1 MRSGTRVSVWG
12 DRVRSDVVTCRG
24 VRGKF
29 FAGDFPENPR
39 CQLSFV
45 GAGDLSPRRRR
56 PPADMASWT
65 ASARCALVAP
75 AATARGRLGAEP
87 RLIHPVRRSSADV
100 RFRNASGKI
109 VGTGTRKRSARISR
123 RNASRLIAHSSSFR
137 PAESSSAPV
146 VVWFRVGDLRTH
158 DHPGLTRAF
167 EANAPVVPVF
177 VFDEKEL
184 RDFTP
189 ATARATHEAVCDLRE
204 ALRERGLELVVR
216 TGDPAEI
223 VPRLIQETKA
233 RSVSVQVEL
242 EWARRSAYADA
253 LKAVSQKSSDVE
265 INEWS
270 LELRGDTDVAAEK
283 ERAVLQTVLS
293 EGENVK
299 GAPLTAF
306 ASADARA
313 AFRGPIETPKTAPAF
328 FPAGG
333 VVGYSAVSEHGEDDE
348 DDSSVAS
355 DATEDSPVP
364 SLASVVAMAR
374 VSDDP
379 FDVAHDAAE
388 AAFEAIV
395 SDASYR
401 KKKKS
406 TGSENAFVLFKGEDA
421 VKARALEEAARATPS
436 VPFRLPGGEH
446 AALRFLD
453 GFLDFYTATN
463 DTEYKRMYA
472 RIIEVGKPEAFF
484 NVFGDAL
491 RVGALSPRVVYR
503 RCNEWEARSK
513 RATDLCANAR
523 NVANARDYQASVAAD
538 ALKAGTYGPGVPLV
552 GAYNVCSGKL

>member
-1 MRSGTRVSVWG
+1 MRSGTRVCVWG

-109 VGTGTRKRSARISR
+109 VGTGMRTRSARISR

-223 VPRLIQETKA
+223 VPLIIQETKA

-253 LKAVSQKSSDVE
+253 LKAVSEKSSDVE

-283 ERAVLQTVLS
+283 ERLVLQTVRS
-293 EGENVK
+293 EGENAF

-313 AFRGPIETPKTAPAF
+313 AFRGPIETPLTAPAF

-333 VVGYSAVSEHGEDDE
+333 VVGYSAVLEDGEDGVH
-348 DDSSVAS
+348 DSSVRDVR
-355 DATEDSPVP
+355 DATPMP

-406 TGSENAFVLFKGEDA
+406 TGSENAFVLLKGEDA
-421 VKARALEEAARATPS
+421 VKARAAEEAARATPS

-463 DTEYKRMYA
+463 DTQYKRMYD

-484 NVFGDAL
+484 NVFGNAL
-491 RVGALSPRVVYR
+491 RVGALSPRVVYV

>member
-1 MRSGTRVSVWG
+1 M
-12 DRVRSDVVTCRG
+12 
-24 VRGKF
+24 
-29 FAGDFPENPR
+29 
-39 CQLSFV
+39 
-45 GAGDLSPRRRR
+45 
-56 PPADMASWT
+56 
-65 ASARCALVAP
+65 
-75 AATARGRLGAEP
+75 
-87 RLIHPVRRSSADV
+87 
-100 RFRNASGKI
+100 
-109 VGTGTRKRSARISR
+109 
-123 RNASRLIAHSSSFR
+123 
-137 PAESSSAPV
+137 
-146 VVWFRVGDLRTH
+146 WFRVGDLRTH

-293 EGENVK
+293 EGK
-299 GAPLTAF
+299 DAFGAPLTAF

-313 AFRGPIETPKTAPAF
+313 AFRGPIETPETAPAF

-333 VVGYSAVSEHGEDDE
+333 VVGYSAVSEHGEDDSSVH
-348 DDSSVAS
+348 DSSVRDVR
-355 DATEDSPVP
+355 DATPMP

-406 TGSENAFVLFKGEDA
+406 TGSENAFVLLKGEDA
-421 VKARALEEAARATPS
+421 VKTRALEEAARATPS

-463 DTEYKRMYA
+463 DTQYKRMYD

>member
-1 MRSGTRVSVWG
+1 
-12 DRVRSDVVTCRG
+12 
-24 VRGKF
+24 
-29 FAGDFPENPR
+29 
-39 CQLSFV
+39 
-45 GAGDLSPRRRR
+45 
-56 PPADMASWT
+56 
-65 ASARCALVAP
+65 
-75 AATARGRLGAEP
+75 
-87 RLIHPVRRSSADV
+87 
-100 RFRNASGKI
+100 
-109 VGTGTRKRSARISR
+109 
-123 RNASRLIAHSSSFR
+123 
-137 PAESSSAPV
+137 
-146 VVWFRVGDLRTH
+146 VWFRVGDLRTH

-283 ERAVLQTVLS
+283 ERAVLQTVRS
-293 EGENVK
+293 EGENAF
-299 GAPLTAF
+299 GARLTAF

-313 AFRGPIETPKTAPAF
+313 AFRGPIETPLTAPAF
-328 FPAGG
+328 FTAGG
-333 VVGYSAVSEHGEDDE
+333 VVGYSAVLEDGE
-348 DDSSVAS
+348 DDSSVHDS
-355 DATEDSPVP
+355 SVRDVRDATPMP

-406 TGSENAFVLFKGEDA
+406 TGSENAFVLLKGEDA

-463 DTEYKRMYA
+463 DTQYKRMYD

-491 RVGALSPRVVYR
+491 RVGALSPRVVYL
-503 RCNEWEARSK
+503 RCNEWEARSR

>member
-1 MRSGTRVSVWG
+1 
-12 DRVRSDVVTCRG
+12 
-24 VRGKF
+24 
-29 FAGDFPENPR
+29 
-39 CQLSFV
+39 
-45 GAGDLSPRRRR
+45 
-56 PPADMASWT
+56 
-65 ASARCALVAP
+65 
-75 AATARGRLGAEP
+75 
-87 RLIHPVRRSSADV
+87 
-100 RFRNASGKI
+100 
-109 VGTGTRKRSARISR
+109 
-123 RNASRLIAHSSSFR
+123 
-137 PAESSSAPV
+137 
-146 VVWFRVGDLRTH
+146 
-158 DHPGLTRAF
+158 
-167 EANAPVVPVF
+167 VF

-189 ATARATHEAVCDLRE
+189 ATARATHEAVCDLRK
-204 ALRERGLELVVR
+204 ALRKRGVELVVR
-216 TGDPAEI
+216 TGNAAEI
-223 VPRLIQETKA
+223 VPQLIQDTKA
-233 RSVSVQVEL
+233 KSVSVQVEL

-283 ERAVLQTVLS
+283 ERAVLQTATS
-293 EGENVK
+293 ENVK

-313 AFRGPIETPKTAPAF
+313 AFRGPIETPLTAPAF
-328 FPAGG
+328 FTAGG
-333 VVGYSAVSEHGEDDE
+333 VVGYSAVSDDGVH
-348 DDSSVAS
+348 DSSVHDSSVAS

-364 SLASVVAMAR
+364 SLASVIAMAR

-406 TGSENAFVLFKGEDA
+406 TGSENAFVLLKGEDA

-463 DTEYKRMYA
+463 DTEYKRMYD

-523 NVANARDYQASVAAD
+523 NVANARDYQASVAKD

>member
-167 EANAPVVPVF
+167 ELGAPVVPVF
-177 VFDEKEL
+177 VFDETEL
-184 RDFTP
+184 RDFAP
-189 ATARATHEAVCDLRE
+189 ATARATHEAVRDLRE
-204 ALRERGLELVVR
+204 ALRVRGLRLVVR
-216 TGDPAEI
+216 TGDAADI
-223 VPRLIQETKA
+223 VPRIVTETRA
-233 RSVSVQVEL
+233 CSVSVQIEL
-242 EWARRSAYADA
+242 EWARRSAYARA
-253 LKAVSQKSSDVE
+253 IKKINAVAEASETDVSVH
-265 INEWS
+265 EWS
-270 LELRGDTDVAAEK
+270 LELREDTEVAAQKTRAALHAATK
-283 ERAVLQTVLS
+283 ENIKS
-293 EGENVK
+293 
-299 GAPLTAF
+299 APLTAF
-306 ASADARA
+306 ATADARA
-313 AFRGPIETPKTAPAF
+313 AFRGPIAAPAPAPAS

-333 VVGYSAVSEHGEDDE
+333 AAGYGALGDEHLGDE
-348 DDSSVAS
+348 DF
-355 DATEDSPVP
+355 ECEMP

-374 VSDDP
+374 APDDP
-379 FDVAHDAAE
+379 DDVRHDAAE
-388 AAFEAIV
+388 AVAEAV
-395 SDASYR
+395 VTDASYR
-401 KKKKS
+401 KKRAA
-406 TGSENAFVLFKGEDA
+406 TGTENAFVLFSESATKT
-421 VKARALEEAARATPS
+421 RALEEAARAAPP
-436 VPFRLPGGEH
+436 VPFRLPGGEA

-463 DTEYKRMYA
+463 DAEYRRMYD

-484 NVFGDAL
+484 RIFGDVL
-491 RVGALSPRVVYR
+491 RVGALSPRLVYAK
-503 RCNEWEARSK
+503 CNAWEASSK

-523 NVANARDYQASVAAD
+523 NVAAARDYQASVAKD
-538 ALKAGTYGPGVPLV
+538 ALEAGAHGPGVPLV